1 MKIRVLFL
9 TFWVVSTICLAQ
21 EKKMSK
27 ADKLF
32 YSYSYANAITE
43 YQKRIR
49 NGKLMTNHQF
59 LNLADSY
66 FHTGDYRNASQVYLD
81 INKKDTIMTVHQF
94 NKMLQSLAK
103 NSEKDRIQAFLKTKR
118 DMLPSQ
124 LLENVDF
131 NSQLLNSQS
140 DADRDFQ
147 IFNISA
153 NSPQADFSPT
163 FYKDKLLFSSSRLQ
177 KSKKIYEPSG
187 ESYLDIY
194 VARVGS
200 NGDILN
206 SNPFA
211 RIPDSKY
218 HKSTPFYSQG
228 LDRVF
233 YILSNT
239 EDERLAFDKNG
250 KNSLA
255 MGVLYPNGFFRYILK
270 DLSTSFYYPF
280 FEESTNRIYFAANFE
295 DSYGGTDIYYVNTS
309 NGQIMSE
316 PFNLGPRINTAG
328 NEIAPYIF
336 EGSLYFSSDIFYGLG
351 GMDVYKTN
359 MQPDGT
365 FSIPINLGNGINS
378 PRDDFG
384 FIIEGDGEDGYSGY
398 FSSNRKGGKGSDDIY
413 GFKIN
418 RTPGLK
424 TLVLRG
430 TIKELGKRQ
439 GIEKAAV
446 RILDKNKDLIKEVYS
461 NEEGTFQTELP
472 WPDGIVLEVSKQR
485 YSKFYDL
492 YDENKLEEVQK
503 TPLDIELL
511 FLENVVEQRE
521 GKTVL
526 KLNDFLFA
534 KGKSNLSEDM
544 IAELDKVVQIQQ
556 KFPEMHLRIE
566 SYTDSRGSEYSNKRV
581 SQQRAEAVKEYLLG
595 NGVPPS
601 SILSVEGF
609 GEEKILNNCT
619 NGVYCL
625 EFLHN
630 QNLRTL
636 IVIENY
642 SELE

>member
-1 MKIRVLFL
+1 MKTRVLL
-9 TFWVVSTICLAQ
+9 LAFWAVSTVCLAQ
-21 EKKMSK
+21 EKMSK

-32 YSYSYANAITE
+32 YSYSYANAIE
-43 YQKRIR
+43 AYQKQMRD
-49 NGKLMTNHQF
+49 GKLMTNHQF

-66 FHTGDYRNASQVYLD
+66 FHTGDYPNASKMYLQV
-81 INKKDTIMTVHQF
+81 NSKDTIMSAHQF

-103 NSEKDRIQAFLKTKR
+103 NSEKDRMQAFLETKI
-118 DMLPSQ
+118 DVLPGQ

-131 NSQLLNSQS
+131 NSQLLNSES
-140 DADRDFQ
+140 DTDRDFQ
-147 IFNISA
+147 IFNIGA

-163 FYKDKLLFSSSRLQ
+163 FYKDRLLFSSSRTQ

-194 VARVGS
+194 VAKVGPDG
-200 NGDILN
+200 NILN
-206 SNPFA
+206 SNPFTL
-211 RIPDSKY
+211 IPDSKY
-218 HKSTPFYSQG
+218 HKSTPFYSKG
-228 LDRVF
+228 LDRIF

-239 EDERLAFDKNG
+239 EDERLAFDENG

-255 MGVLYPNGFFRYILK
+255 MGVLYPNGLFRFILK

-280 FEESTNRIYFAANFE
+280 FEESTSRIYFAANFK

-328 NEIAPYIF
+328 NEIAPFIF

-351 GMDVYKTN
+351 GMDIYKTN

-365 FSIPINLGNGINS
+365 FSIPINLGSGINS
-378 PRDDFG
+378 PSDDFG
-384 FIIEGDGEDGYSGY
+384 FIIEENVFGGYSGY
-398 FSSNRKGGKGSDDIY
+398 FSSNRKGGKGGDDIY

-418 RTPGLK
+418 RIPGLK

-430 TIKELGKRQ
+430 NVAELGKRQ
-439 GIEKAAV
+439 GIGKV
-446 RILDKNKDLIKEVYS
+446 SVKILDKNEILIKEVYTD
-461 NEEGTFQTELP
+461 EEGVFQLELP
-472 WPDGIVLEVSKQR
+472 WPEGIVLEVGKER
-485 YSKFYDL
+485 YSKFHNT
-492 YDENKLEEVQK
+492 YDENVLNEIQK
-503 TPLDIELL
+503 TPLNIELL
-511 FLENVVEQRE
+511 FLENVVEKKE

-526 KLNDFLFA
+526 KLRDFLFA

-544 IAELDKVVQIQQ
+544 IAELDKVVQIVQ
-556 KFPEMHLRIE
+556 KFPEMRFRIE
-566 SYTDSRGSEYSNKRV
+566 SYTDSRGSEYSNKRI
-581 SQQRAEAVKEYLLG
+581 SQQRAEAVKKYLLG
-595 NGVPPS
+595 QGVS
-601 SILSVEGF
+601 SSNILSVEGY
-609 GEEKILNNCT
+609 GEGKIINNCT
-619 NGVYCL
+619 DGVYCL

-636 IVIENY
+636 IVVENY

>member
-1 MKIRVLFL
+1 MKTRVLL
-9 TFWVVSTICLAQ
+9 LAFWAVSTVCLAQ
-21 EKKMSK
+21 EKMSK

-43 YQKRIR
+43 YQKQMRD
-49 NGKLMTNHQF
+49 GKLMTNHQF

-66 FHTGDYRNASQVYLD
+66 FHTGDYPNASKIYLQV
-81 INKKDTIMTVHQF
+81 NSKDTIMSAHQF

-103 NSEKDRIQAFLKTKR
+103 NSEKDRIQAFLETKI
-118 DMLPSQ
+118 DMLPGQ

-131 NSQLLNSQS
+131 NSQLLNSES
-140 DADRDFQ
+140 DTDRDFQ

-163 FYKDKLLFSSSRLQ
+163 FYKDRLLFSSSRIQ

-187 ESYLDIY
+187 DSYLDIY
-194 VARVGS
+194 VARVGPDG
-200 NGDILN
+200 NILN
-206 SNPFA
+206 SSPFTL
-211 RIPDSKY
+211 IPDSKY
-218 HKSTPFYSQG
+218 HKSTPFYSKG
-228 LDRVF
+228 LDRIF

-239 EDERLAFDKNG
+239 EDERLAFDENG

-255 MGVLYPNGFFRYILK
+255 MGILYPNGLFRFILK

-280 FEESTNRIYFAANFE
+280 FEESTNRIYFAANFK
-295 DSYGGTDIYYVNTS
+295 DSFGGTDIYYVNTS

-351 GMDVYKTN
+351 GMDIYKTN

-365 FSIPINLGNGINS
+365 FSIPINLGSGINS
-378 PRDDFG
+378 PSDDFG
-384 FIIEGDGEDGYSGY
+384 FIIEENVFGGYSGY

-418 RTPGLK
+418 RIPGLK

-430 TIKELGKRQ
+430 SITELGKRQ
-439 GIEKAAV
+439 GIEKASV
-446 RILDKNKDLIKEVYS
+446 KILDRNKILIKEVYTD
-461 NEEGTFQTELP
+461 EEGAFQAELP
-472 WPDGIVLEVSKQR
+472 WPDGIVLEVGKGR
-485 YSKFYDL
+485 YSKFHSV
-492 YDENKLEEVQK
+492 YDENKLEEIQK

-511 FLENVVEQRE
+511 FLENVVEKKE
-521 GKTVL
+521 GKSVL
-526 KLNDFLFA
+526 KLGGFLFA

-544 IAELDKVVQIQQ
+544 MAQLDKAVQIVQ
-556 KFPEMHLRIE
+556 KFPEMRLRIE
-566 SYTDSRGSEYSNKRV
+566 SYTDSRGSEYSNKRI
-581 SQQRAEAVKEYLLG
+581 SQQRAETVNKYLLG
-595 NGVPPS
+595 QGVPS
-601 SILSVEGF
+601 SNILSVEGY
-609 GEEKILNNCT
+609 GEGKILNNCT
-619 NGVYCL
+619 DGVYCL

-636 IVIENY
+636 IVVENY